1 MNIKQLMLDSM
12 INAFGADLFLESF
25 LKSPLAGMVFE
36 RGEPLDFYYPIN
48 RGDCKEWAGVQV
60 TLMPIK
66 KTTQD
71 EGGVVEQKPIITNP

>member
-1 MNIKQLMLDSM
+1 MNIKQLMLDSL

-25 LKSPLAGMVFE
+25 LKSPMASAVFE
-36 RGEPLDFYYPIN
+36 RGKPLDFFYPIN

-66 KTTQD
+66 NPGST
-71 EGGVVEQKPIITNP
+71 EGGANDDV